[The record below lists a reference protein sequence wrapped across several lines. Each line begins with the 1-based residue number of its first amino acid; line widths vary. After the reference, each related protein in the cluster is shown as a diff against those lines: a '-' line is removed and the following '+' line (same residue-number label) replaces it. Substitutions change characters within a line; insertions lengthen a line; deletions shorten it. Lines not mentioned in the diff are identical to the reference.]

1 MNMYLKKPMEIE
13 YKSMDI
19 IEAELGDHG
28 LTPMELKVVERTI
41 HTTGDFD
48 YKNIVS
54 IKSGAIEE
62 GIKAIKGGCRIVTDT
77 TMGLSGI
84 NKRALEKLNCTVE
97 CFIGHEEI
105 FKNAKLKGI
114 TRSMASMDYAASE
127 EVDIFVIGNAPTA
140 LYRIGELINENK
152 VAPKLIIG
160 VPVGFVGAAESK
172 EYIRGFDVPS
182 ITTIGTKGGSNVAA
196 SIVNALIYMASD
208 GNRDE

>member
-1 MNMYLKKPMEIE
+1 MYIKIPMDIENKSMEI
-13 YKSMDI
+13 
-19 IEAELGDHG
+19 IETQLGEHS
-28 LTPMELKVVERTI
+28 LSPMELKVVERTI

-62 GIKAIKGGCRIVTDT
+62 GLKAIKGGCRIVTDT
-77 TMGLSGI
+77 TMVLSGI
-84 NKRALEKLNCTVE
+84 NKRALEKLNCRVE
-97 CFIGHEEI
+97 CFIGHDEI

-114 TRSMASMDYAASE
+114 TRSMASMDFAASE
-127 EVDIFVIGNAPTA
+127 DVDIFVIGNAPTA

-172 EYIRGFDVPS
+172 EYIRGFDIPS

-196 SIVNALIYMASD
+196 SIVNALIYMANE
-208 GNRDE
+208 GLRDE